1 MRPPTR
7 ALALLLLLP
16 AFACGKR
23 GDPRPPLRKTPPPLV
38 QFRIA
43 QRGSRLEVSG
53 VAPRVSTDG
62 VTLRA
67 MTIEL
72 LRADGD
78 GDFLKLA
85 RKRGF
90 TVQAGE
96 TFTEPET
103 LPPAGTL
110 VRIAARAVA
119 SRQASALTA
128 IMTLPAQPPPAAP
141 ANLEAALVEGG
152 VQLKWSGRRPTP
164 LPPPAPPPPTSPPP
178 PLATP
183 PATGPA
189 PATGAQAPPSGTPA
203 PTSAPA
209 TPAATAPASPDTLAA
224 PVSRSGFWLY
234 RRPQTGAYAGPLFP
248 EPTPDKS
255 HLDTEATAGQ
265 DWCYV
270 VRAVVSSQPLIESD
284 SSNEACLTA
293 RDVAPPT
300 VPSGLTLLAQPE
312 GLELRWSP
320 SPEGDLR
327 LYRVYRAAP
336 TGTPERLAE
345 VPAGTTVFLDRT
357 AAPGTAYRYTIT
369 AVDGVGNESPPS
381 APLLGNLP

>member
-1 MRPPTR
+1 MRASTR
-7 ALALLLLLP
+7 ALALVLLLP

-23 GDPRPPLRKTPPPLV
+23 GDPRPPLRKTPQPLV

-43 QRGSRLEVSG
+43 QRGGRLEVSG
-53 VAPRVSTDG
+53 VSPRVSTDG
-62 VTLRA
+62 VALRA

-85 RKRGF
+85 RKRAF

-96 TFTEPET
+96 SFAEPET

-119 SRQASALTA
+119 SRKPSALTA
-128 IMTLPAQPPPAAP
+128 ILTLPAQAPPAAP

-164 LPPPAPPPPTSPPP
+164 LPPPAPPPTTTPPSSP
-178 PLATP
+178 ATP
-183 PATGPA
+183 RAGSATTSATA
-189 PATGAQAPPSGTPA
+189 PTTTPPIIGQTPPSGAPAAAVPAPPDTPA
-203 PTSAPA
+203 PPI
-209 TPAATAPASPDTLAA
+209 
-224 PVSRSGFWLY
+224 SRSGFWLY
-234 RRPQTGAYAGPLFP
+234 RRPQAGAYAGPLLP

-255 HLDTEATAGQ
+255 HLDREATAGQ

-270 VRAVVSSQPLIESD
+270 VRAVVSSEPLIESD

-300 VPSGLTLLAQPE
+300 VPSGLTLLAQP
-312 GLELRWSP
+312 GALELRWSP
-320 SPEGDLR
+320 SPESDLR

-336 TGTPERLAE
+336 AGTPERLAE
-345 VPAGTTVFLDRT
+345 VPAGTTVFLDQT
-357 AAPGTAYRYTIT
+357 AAPGTVYQYTIT